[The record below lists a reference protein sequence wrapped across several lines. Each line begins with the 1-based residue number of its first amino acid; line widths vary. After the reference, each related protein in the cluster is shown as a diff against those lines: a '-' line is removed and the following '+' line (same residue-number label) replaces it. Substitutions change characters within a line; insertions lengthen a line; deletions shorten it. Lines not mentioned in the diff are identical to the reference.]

1 MNKKITAALMAV
13 LMAACM
19 LMTGCSGNKDAISAA
34 GTGFLDGMQA
44 GDLAAIKEYSTDALA
59 SSEDLSSF
67 DIEALVAN
75 FYDSMG
81 IPEEDL
87 GEEAQA
93 SVRDFC
99 TNVAQNVVKS
109 YEITDVKEEKGV
121 GTVTANIVL
130 GFDPDEFDPSNDPD
144 TSAKLSSMVDD
155 YQNENLDVLLDIYTN
170 EGEDAFYQKLYT
182 DLIPQILA
190 VYNEQ
195 LAAAGELNEQIELT
209 VEQQED
215 KTWKVSAYQ
224 EYEVEE

>member
-1 MNKKITAALMAV
+1 
-13 LMAACM
+13 
-19 LMTGCSGNKDAISAA
+19 
-34 GTGFLDGMQA
+34 MQA
-44 GDLAAIKEYSTDALA
+44 GDLAAIKEYCTEEFAA
-59 SSEDLSSF
+59 SEDLNSF
-67 DIEALVAN
+67 DVESLVAN

-93 SVRDFC
+93 SVREFC
-99 TNVAQNVVKS
+99 ANVAQNVVKS

-144 TSAKLSSMVDD
+144 TAAKLSSLVEE
-155 YQNENLDVLLDIYTN
+155 YQNANLDELLDIYQN
-170 EGEDAFYQKLYT
+170 QGEEAFYQRLYS
-182 DLIPQILA
+182 DLIPDILA

-209 VEQQED
+209 VEQLED
-215 KTWKVSAYQ
+215 KSWKISGYQ
-224 EYEVEE
+224 EYEVEESEETTGK